1 MHLTYASR
9 ELERQCTD
17 ARYMQRK
24 LGAPVAK
31 ALKLRIAE
39 LRHGTEMQDLLLG
52 TGRWEEL
59 TGDRTG
65 QWSARLTA
73 NWRLIV
79 EPETRD
85 ELTVLTVVVIDIT
98 DYHRR

>member
-1 MHLTYASR
+1 MQLDYANR
-9 ELERQCTD
+9 ELERICCD
-17 ARYMQRK
+17 AGYMQRK
-24 LGAPVAK
+24 LGAQVAK

-39 LRHGTEMQDLLLG
+39 LRYATEMPDLLLG

-59 TGDRTG
+59 CGDRTG

-79 EPETRD
+79 APDDGDTI
-85 ELTVLTVVVIDIT
+85 TVLIVEVV
-98 DYHRR
+98 DYHR

>member
-1 MHLTYASR
+1 MQLGYADR
-9 ELERQCTD
+9 ELERQCAD
-17 ARYMQRK
+17 ERYMQRK
-24 LGAPVAK
+24 LGAQVAK

-39 LRHGTEMQDLLLG
+39 LRFATEMKDLLLG

-59 TGDRTG
+59 SRDRSG

-79 EPETRD
+79 QRD
-85 ELTVLTVVVIDIT
+85 ERDTITVIVVEID